1 LSILRDSPY
10 ADDHPFSLYVYN
22 LRSATSVS
30 WFSRSASINTLR
42 DYLWDVMR
50 LRHQNAHHAEQGFAR
65 TSAETVL
72 FIAAS
77 NTSGAIISCFP
88 LDEIGVDRINNARN
102 DEHEKMIN
110 ELRRGAYM
118 GNAAAAHNAVVE
130 QGVDAD
136 ESGVFEFV
144 NGATIARLDG

>member
-10 ADDHPFSLYVYN
+10 ADEHPFSLYVHN
-22 LRSATSVS
+22 LRSVTSVS

-42 DYLWDVMR
+42 DYLWGVMR
-50 LRHQNAHHAEQGFAR
+50 LRHENARHAEEGFAR

-77 NTSGAIISCFP
+77 SASGSIISCFP
-88 LDEIGVDRINNARN
+88 LDQIGLERINNARS
-102 DEHEKMIN
+102 DEWEKMVS
-110 ELRRGAYM
+110 ELKRGAYV

-130 QGVDAD
+130 QGVDAE